1 MKKITLLL
9 LFVVAITAH
18 GQNKLLSSIDEYY
31 SVTTWEKSS
40 GSNYEYDNNN
50 NLVGEYRMNWNNSN
64 STWENSGKTTFTY
77 NAGNKVTQELNQNWN
92 ILTSTLENSYKQTYT
107 YTNGKITEIVSQE
120 WLNSSWVNTYKTV
133 ITYNSSNLPETAIGF
148 TWEGLQ
154 WVTDKSRT
162 TLTYNSN
169 NRVISDLQE
178 IWDGTQWVNDTK
190 TLYTYNANNKII
202 NQKSAKWDDFNSLW
216 VPNGNK
222 SEYEWD
228 TSGNKAK
235 ETEYYTYSDANN
247 NQFNNQFKKEYT
259 FDTSSLMSSFAN
271 PFKDKTGFDYLFEDF
286 PFVNKVLVENE
297 FNYDAN
303 TSTYSNNSRT
313 TYNYNSSITL
323 STKQPEITIEK
334 IKVYPNPT
342 KDFLNIQNIANNK
355 IDKVIISD
363 IIGKTVLKCY
373 ENAKQINVQDLSKGI
388 YLIEAF
394 SGKVKFTSKFVKE

>member
-9 LFVVAITAH
+9 LFMITITSH

-31 SVTTWEKSS
+31 SGSTWEKRS
-40 GSNYEYDNNN
+40 GYNYEYDNNN
-50 NLVGEYRMNWNNSN
+50 NLVVEYRMNWNNSN
-64 STWENSGKTTFTY
+64 STWENSDKETFTY
-77 NAGNKVTQELNQNWN
+77 NASNKATQELYQNWN
-92 ILTSTLENSYKQTYT
+92 TLTSSFENSYKQTYT

-120 WLNSSWVNTYKTV
+120 WLNSSWVNTYKTN
-133 ITYNSSNLPETAIGF
+133 ITYNSSNLPETAVEY
-148 TWEGLQ
+148 TWGGSQ
-154 WVTDKSRT
+154 WVTDESRT
-162 TLTYNSN
+162 TLTYNPN
-169 NRVISDLQE
+169 NRVTSDLQE

-190 TLYTYNANNKII
+190 TIYTYNANNKII
-202 NQKSAKWDDFNSLW
+202 NQKSAEWDDFNSLW

-228 TSGNKAK
+228 ASGNKVK

-247 NQFNNQFKKEYT
+247 NQFNNQYKKEYT

-286 PFVNKVLVENE
+286 PFINKVLVENQ
-297 FNYDAN
+297 FNYDDN
-303 TSTYSNNSRT
+303 TSTYSNSGRT
-313 TYNYNSSITL
+313 TYNYDSSITL

-342 KDFLNIQNIANNK
+342 KDFLYIQNTANDK
-355 IDKVIISD
+355 IDKVVITD